1 MFKVNSVP
9 VHCSCNFWKHTELM
23 FRHNGVTWCF
33 PFSYPWFH
41 IPPGISV
48 TYCSLLF
55 PHTLYYVMLRH
66 TVLHYD
72 MFRCLVSGHVISDTA
87 LLCVFV
93 FCCVMSC
100 RAILCYFAFC
110 RVVLWCAMVL
120 CYLMLSIVVAQCV
133 MCCCVVLYRAL
144 MCYDVL
150 CCVMLCRVLMCH
162 DVLC

>member
-93 FCCVMSC
+93 LCNVVSCYIVLLCVLSCCFMMCHGVM
-100 RAILCYFAFC
+100 IPY
-110 RVVLWCAMVL
+110 VVYCCGTMCHVL
-120 CYLMLSIVVAQCV
+120 LR
-133 MCCCVVLYRAL
+133 CVVPCAN
-144 MCYDVL
+144 VL
-150 CCVMLCRVLMCH
+150 
-162 DVLC
+162 